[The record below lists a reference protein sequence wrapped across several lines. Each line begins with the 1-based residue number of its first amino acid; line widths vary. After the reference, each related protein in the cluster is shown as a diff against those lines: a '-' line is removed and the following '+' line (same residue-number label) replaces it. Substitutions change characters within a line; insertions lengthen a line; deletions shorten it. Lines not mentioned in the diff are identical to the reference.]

1 MFFDAAVTGGEQC
14 RLPALQDRGRC
25 CVTDRGV
32 GTVSSSSCSMTSEP
46 VFLMKVDM
54 SLEFPNPCL
63 VIVRGRPVTGFS
75 QSDYSDMLR
84 KRKRRGLPIAN
95 CRLPIVRYAIHV

>member
-1 MFFDAAVTGGEQC
+1 
-14 RLPALQDRGRC
+14 
-25 CVTDRGV
+25 
-32 GTVSSSSCSMTSEP
+32 MTSEP

-84 KRKRRGLPIAN
+84 KTQAERIADCQLPIADWLL
-95 CRLPIVRYAIHV
+95 CYAIHV